1 MRIRNLFGA
10 ASIASPHHR
19 KIRSR
24 RDPAEIV
31 ALVVRLG
38 SVGLLTGVG
47 WIHLHLWQIGYQ
59 NIPTIGPLFL
69 AATVSALLFAAAL
82 LIWPS
87 RLLGLLGIGL
97 VLGVLAGLIVSV
109 NVGLFGFHESLTA
122 PFAVE
127 SIALE
132 LAAAVSLAAWIGLDV
147 VQDSRS
153 ARRRLQAGRPSAGEG
168 DSPTATFI
176 RRPHAHVQN

>member
-1 MRIRNLFGA
+1 MRIGNLFGA
-10 ASIASPHHR
+10 RSVASPHHR

-24 RDPAEIV
+24 GHPAEIV

-38 SVGLLTGVG
+38 SVGLLAGVG

-69 AATVSALLFAAAL
+69 AATVAALFLAAGL

-87 RLLGLLGIGL
+87 RLLGLLGFGL
-97 VLGVLAGLIVSV
+97 VLGVLGGLIVSV
-109 NVGLFGFHESLTA
+109 NIGLFGFTDSLAA

-127 SIALE
+127 SIVLE
-132 LAAAVSLAAWIGLDV
+132 LAAAVSLATWISLDL

-153 ARRRLQAGRPSAGEG
+153 ARLGLHAARPSVG
-168 DSPTATFI
+168 DGDNRTTASF